1 MSDDAGTVVDD
12 GAETV
17 VAEGDAE
24 LATLG
29 AELMARAIDGAVR
42 ARGIARVALSGGNT
56 PGPALRALAALDLP
70 WDRVAWFQVDERAVP
85 PDHERSN
92 WRGMVAALGAAGA
105 QGSRHRMEAER
116 PDRDA
121 AARDYERLLRTSFGV
136 ARAIAFDVML
146 MGIGDDGHTASLFP
160 GARTVDV
167 DDRLVAA
174 VDAPP
179 GLEPRMTLT
188 APVIREARLSLVLVK
203 GASKAGPVRAARRAG
218 EADAIPARVI
228 GEGSGRVVWLLDR
241 AAAGEPA
248 GG

>member
-17 VAEGDAE
+17 IAESDAE

-42 ARGIARVALSGGNT
+42 ARGLARVALSGGNT

-85 PDHERSN
+85 PEHERSN
-92 WRGMVAALGAAGA
+92 WRGMVAALGVAGA
-105 QGSRHRMEAER
+105 QGTRHRMEAER
-116 PDRDA
+116 PDREA
-121 AARDYERLLRTSFGV
+121 AARAYQQILRASFGV

-146 MGIGDDGHTASLFP
+146 LGIGDDGHTASLFP
-160 GARTVDV
+160 GAGSVGV

-174 VDAPP
+174 VDGPA
-179 GLEPRMTLT
+179 GLEPRLTLT
-188 APVIREARLSLVLVK
+188 APVIREARLAVVLAK
-203 GASKAGPVRAARRAG
+203 GASKVGPVRAARRGG
-218 EADAIPARVI
+218 EADAVPARVI
-228 GEGSGRVVWLLDR
+228 GEGSGRVVWVLDR
-241 AAAGEPA
+241 DAAGEPA
-248 GG
+248 GR

>member
-17 VAEGDAE
+17 VAESDAD

-92 WRGMVAALGAAGA
+92 WRGMIAALGAAGA

-116 PDRDA
+116 PDREA
-121 AARDYERLLRTSFGV
+121 AARDYQQLLRTSFGV
-136 ARAIAFDVML
+136 ARAIAFDVLL

-160 GARTVDV
+160 GTGSVAI

-174 VDAPP
+174 VDAP
-179 GLEPRMTLT
+179 GLEPRLTLT
-188 APVIREARLSLVLVK
+188 APVLREARLALVLGK

-218 EADAIPARVI
+218 EADVVPARVI
-228 GEGSGRVVWLLDR
+228 GEGSGRVVWVLDR
-241 AAAGEPA
+241 DAAGEPA

>member
-1 MSDDAGTVVDD
+1 MSDEASTVVDD

-17 VAEGDAE
+17 IADDDGE
-24 LATLG
+24 LATLA

-42 ARGIARVALSGGNT
+42 GRGIARVALSGGTT
-56 PGPALRALAALDLP
+56 PGPALRTLAALDLP

-105 QGSRHRMEAER
+105 KGTRHRMEAER
-116 PDRDA
+116 ADRA
-121 AARDYERLLRTSFGV
+121 AAAGDYQRLLRAEFGV
-136 ARAIAFDVML
+136 ARAVAFDVML

-160 GARTVDV
+160 GSGGVAI

-174 VDAPP
+174 VDAPA
-179 GLEPRMTLT
+179 GLEPRLTLT
-188 APVIREARLSLVLVK
+188 APVIREARLAVVLVR

-218 EADAIPARVI
+218 DADAVPARVI
-228 GEGSGRVVWLLDR
+228 GEGSGRVVWVLDR
-241 AAAGEPA
+241 GAAGPA
-248 GG
+248 TAG